1 MSEVLFRSFPST
13 FERSSAETLTAR
25 IVPYNVKASV
35 IEMTPSGVEQYD
47 EAFAPGAFAR
57 QAGSTETGVVRRVNL
72 VDEHEGGSGKLGIAL
87 ALRDSPDAL
96 AADFMILPTRR
107 ADVDALLAS
116 GVSDVSIGFV
126 PLKSGTSMLKD
137 GTRLRQRAH
146 LVHVALVAA
155 GAYPGAEVLAFREA
169 AEADAEDAAVEAE
182 HERDRRDLADWLDRE
197 RARNEAWRE
206 RVARPA

>member
-1 MSEVLFRSFPST
+1 MTEILFRSFPST
-13 FERSSAETLTAR
+13 IERSSPETLTAR
-25 IVPYNVKASV
+25 IVPYGVKASV
-35 IEMTPSGVEQYD
+35 VEMGPDGVEQYE

-57 QAGSTETGVVRRVNL
+57 QASSTETGVIRRVNL
-72 VDEHEGGSGKLGIAL
+72 VDEHEGGSGKLGIAV

-126 PLKSGTSMLKD
+126 PLRSGTSRMRD

-155 GAYPGAEVLAFREA
+155 GAYPGAEVLAFRDA
-169 AEADAEDAAVEAE
+169 AEADAEDAAIVQ
-182 HERDRRDLADWLDRE
+182 DRDRE
-197 RARNEAWRE
+197 RLELAGWLEQEKARNDAWRE
-206 RVARPA
+206 KVARPG